1 MKFQDRLT
9 VLNGIASLQAKRF
22 EELGI
27 YSLADLINYY
37 PRRYDDYSEV
47 SLVKD
52 LKPGPVSLKVK
63 ITNLTGRYAKTRGLH
78 ISEAIASDASGS
90 VKIVWFNQPFRL
102 KSFKSNK
109 TYYLSG
115 SYELKNNHFSIIN
128 PATELV
134 SDLPV
139 NTARILAIYPES
151 KNIDSR
157 LIRKLMLQLSPLIDQ
172 IPESLPGFIIKDQ
185 KLISLSQ
192 ALKLLHM
199 PDSRSNLE
207 AAKRRLGFEEV
218 FNFALA
224 SLISKQI
231 NQAEKSISIKFSED
245 LAKAFIASLPFKL
258 TDSQRL
264 AVWRI
269 YLDMQSPTPMNR
281 LVEGDVGSGKTVVA
295 VMAAL
300 MVLKANKQV
309 ALMAPTELLARQH
322 AETIYNLLK
331 PVGLESKLSL
341 LVGSLKSSQKQIA
354 YKFIKNNQASFIVG
368 THALIQEKVDIKN
381 LALVIVD
388 EQHRFGVKQRTALIA
403 KAGHMPHVLS
413 LSATPIPRSLALTLY
428 GELDITRL
436 KQKPS
441 NRLPVDTTI
450 IYPSQVAE
458 LYTHV
463 DQEIKAGRQVFIV
476 CPAIHEAEH
485 GLKSATQVYEEL
497 SRGVFRHRRLGLLHG
512 QLKTDI
518 KQQVMKDFV
527 YKKLD
532 ILVATTVI
540 EVGVDVPNASLMIVF
555 SPERFGLAQLHQ
567 LRGRIGRGDY
577 SGHFYMIVE
586 SDKSS
591 LKRLRALERSS
602 DGFDLAELDLKLR
615 GPGAIYGTYQHGAL
629 DLRIANLNDRQLI
642 SEAVNGAHMFIDQKE
657 ALDNYPVLK
666 QKINQLRAVTNLN

>member
-1 MKFQDRLT
+1 
-9 VLNGIASLQAKRF
+9 
-22 EELGI
+22 
-27 YSLADLINYY
+27 
-37 PRRYDDYSEV
+37 
-47 SLVKD
+47 
-52 LKPGPVSLKVK
+52 
-63 ITNLTGRYAKTRGLH
+63 
-78 ISEAIASDASGS
+78 
-90 VKIVWFNQPFRL
+90 
-102 KSFKSNK
+102 
-109 TYYLSG
+109 
-115 SYELKNNHFSIIN
+115 
-128 PATELV
+128 
-134 SDLPV
+134 
-139 NTARILAIYPES
+139 
-151 KNIDSR
+151 
-157 LIRKLMLQLSPLIDQ
+157 
-172 IPESLPGFIIKDQ
+172 
-185 KLISLSQ
+185 
-192 ALKLLHM
+192 
-199 PDSRSNLE
+199 
-207 AAKRRLGFEEV
+207 
-218 FNFALA
+218 
-224 SLISKQI
+224 
-231 NQAEKSISIKFSED
+231 
-245 LAKAFIASLPFKL
+245 
-258 TDSQRL
+258 
-264 AVWRI
+264 
-269 YLDMQSPTPMNR
+269 
-281 LVEGDVGSGKTVVA
+281 
-295 VMAAL
+295 
-300 MVLKANKQV
+300 
-309 ALMAPTELLARQH
+309 
-322 AETIYNLLK
+322 
-331 PVGLESKLSL
+331 
-341 LVGSLKSSQKQIA
+341 
-354 YKFIKNNQASFIVG
+354 
-368 THALIQEKVDIKN
+368 
-381 LALVIVD
+381 
-388 EQHRFGVKQRTALIA
+388 
-403 KAGHMPHVLS
+403 MPHVLS